1 MKILALEFSSDHR
14 SVAVVSGLS
23 ETRTVRSVVSENGAR
38 ASDAFAL
45 IAAALGEAKLAREE
59 VECVAVGLG
68 PGSYMG
74 IRVAIALAQGWQLA
88 RPIELLGLSS
98 ALAVAGQ
105 AGEEG
110 RRGRVH
116 VAINAQRNEVYL
128 AEYEIKEGEVTEVQP
143 LRLAPMTEA
152 QSLAAGN
159 QVVIGPDAEEWC
171 KLGRTVFPSAIH
183 LALLAAGRSDFV
195 AGEMLEPI
203 YLRPVSFVKAPPPR
217 QLPL

>member
-1 MKILALEFSSDHR
+1 M
-14 SVAVVSGLS
+14 VSGLS

-45 IAAALGEAKLAREE
+45 ITAALGEAKLARED

-88 RPIELLGLSS
+88 RPIKLLGLSS
-98 ALAVAGQ
+98 AHDVAAQ
-105 AGEEG
+105 AREEG

-116 VAINAQRNEVYL
+116 VAINAQRHEVYL

-159 QVVIGPDAEEWC
+159 QVVIGPDAEQWC
-171 KLGRTVFPSAIH
+171 KLGRTVFPSAKH
-183 LALLAAGRSDFV
+183 LALLAASRSDFV
-195 AGEMLEPI
+195 AGEILEPI

-217 QLPL
+217 RLHL